1 MLKPKRQTYQ
11 KELKKDPLLEGVNA
25 LQHNIETNSKIYG
38 RAIIGVLAVI
48 LVVIIVSR
56 NMSAKSEEAQIV
68 LNRAM
73 VLFEQG
79 DLDNAL
85 LEFEALYDEF
95 GSTGSGKLSAYYLGR
110 LYFDRREMDLAQ
122 SYMTDYVNNPEMQ
135 MLTASAYSILGKLA
149 ELDKNI
155 TSAKTHYQNAVKYST
170 METDRNH
177 HSLSL
182 AAVHIVEN
190 ESSEA
195 LNILDNIIQES
206 NPNNPIR
213 AKAERLKGQL

>member
-73 VLFEQG
+73 VLF
-79 DLDNAL
+79 DRAP
-85 LEFEALYDEF
+85 
-95 GSTGSGKLSAYYLGR
+95 SA
-110 LYFDRREMDLAQ
+110 
-122 SYMTDYVNNPEMQ
+122 
-135 MLTASAYSILGKLA
+135 
-149 ELDKNI
+149 
-155 TSAKTHYQNAVKYST
+155 
-170 METDRNH
+170 
-177 HSLSL
+177 
-182 AAVHIVEN
+182 
-190 ESSEA
+190 
-195 LNILDNIIQES
+195 
-206 NPNNPIR
+206 
-213 AKAERLKGQL
+213 